1 MPVDRRNSFFEVE
14 SLDAYRCNASRIRR
28 ATPARRRPD
37 SLGFTL
43 VEVLVALAIV
53 AIALSAAS
61 RSIALSSSSAAEV
74 KLRLLAGFVAE
85 NRLSELSARGAWPNT
100 GASEGSEQQAGVELR
115 WRIDVLAT
123 PNPDLRR
130 VEVQVFGPEDPPQE
144 LRRLVGVLARE
155 N

>member
-1 MPVDRRNSFFEVE
+1 M
-14 SLDAYRCNASRIRR
+14 
-28 ATPARRRPD
+28 
-37 SLGFTL
+37 
-43 VEVLVALAIV
+43 
-53 AIALSAAS
+53 
-61 RSIALSSSSAAEV
+61 

-85 NRLSELSARGAWPNT
+85 NRLSELSARSTWPNT
-100 GASEGSEQQAGVELR
+100 GTSEGSEQQAGVELR

-130 VEVQVFGPEDPPQE
+130 VEVQVFSPEDPPQE

>member
-1 MPVDRRNSFFEVE
+1 MHDSFFEVV
-14 SLDAYRCNASRIRR
+14 SLDAYRCSASRIKRSTQVR
-28 ATPARRRPD
+28 LRPG
-37 SLGFTL
+37 SRGFTL

-61 RSIALSSSSAAEV
+61 RSIALSSSSATEV
-74 KLRLLAGFVAE
+74 KMRLLAGLVAE

-100 GASEGSEQQAGVELR
+100 GTTEGSEQQAGVELR

-130 VEVQVFGPEDPPQE
+130 VEVQVLSPENPPQE
-144 LRRLVGVLARE
+144 LRRLIGVLSRE